1 MADVITGDTQLS
13 STKQDLIAALVQRE
27 LQAESKLFRT
37 ITDVSAFAVK
47 GSKTIS
53 FPKLT
58 SFTPINRASGA
69 AGDAAALTASVD
81 TLPLDQRAYVAWIID
96 SMDEVQTTIQ
106 AQMEFAKRAASGHG
120 RYVDNQVISQL
131 ETVAFQSV
139 NGGVPADITQDNI
152 LDMRRDL
159 LKENADLNRLT
170 LAVGFDQERVM
181 LDIPDFVRSDAY
193 GSSNIPNGVIGR
205 LYGVPVVLSNL
216 IGSQQ
221 ALMYEKS
228 ACAIGWQRGPA
239 MDKQPANEYGV
250 GSERHAMDQLFG
262 TKGMQLGEGSAAAGK
277 SPLAI
282 KLRD

>member
-1 MADVITGDTQLS
+1 MADAITGNTELG

-37 ITDVSAFAVK
+37 VTDVSRFAVK
-47 GSKTIS
+47 GSKSIS

-58 SFTPINRASGA
+58 SFTAINRASGA
-69 AGDAAALTASVD
+69 AGDATALTASTD
-81 TLPLDQRAYVAWIID
+81 QLDLDQNAYIAWVID
-96 SMDEVQTTIQ
+96 SFDETQTTIE

-120 RYVDNQVISQL
+120 RYVDTTLIAEL
-131 ETVAFQSV
+131 ESVAYISV
-139 NGGVPADITQDNI
+139 NAGVPADITQDDI

-159 LKENADLNRLT
+159 LKEEADLNRLT
-170 LAVGFDQERVM
+170 LAVGYDQERVM

-221 ALMYEKS
+221 ALMYES
-228 ACAIGWQRGPA
+228 GGCAIGWQKRPA
-239 MDKQPANEYGV
+239 MNKQGANEYGV
-250 GSERHAMDQLFG
+250 GAERHAMDQLFG
-262 TKGMQLGEGSAAAGK
+262 VKGMQLGVGSAAAGK
-277 SPLAI
+277 SPLVI

>member
-1 MADVITGDTQLS
+1 MADLITGDTQLS

-27 LQAESKLFRT
+27 LQAEAKLFRT

-47 GSKTIS
+47 GSKSIS

-58 SFTPINRASGA
+58 SFTPVNRVSGT
-69 AGDAAALTASVD
+69 AGDAAQLTASTD
-81 TLPLDQRAYVAWIID
+81 QLDLNQRAYVAWLID

-106 AQMEFAKRAASGHG
+106 AQMEFAKRAATGHG
-120 RYVDNQVISQL
+120 RYVDNAIITEL
-131 ETVAFQSV
+131 GTVAFQSV
-139 NGGVPADITQDNI
+139 NGGVPADITQDDI

-159 LKENADLNRLT
+159 LQENADLNSLT
-170 LAVGFDQERVM
+170 LAVGYDQERVM
-181 LDIPDFVRSDAY
+181 LSIPDFVRSDAY

-221 ALMYEKS
+221 AFMYEKS
-228 ACAIGWQRGPA
+228 GCAIGWQRGPQ

-262 TKGMQLGEGSAAAGK
+262 TKGMQLGEGTAAAGK
-277 SPLAI
+277 SPLVI